1 MATKPT
7 KANLTRSS
15 ADILNAIRNG
25 ASQSYRDFVPVA
37 DIKDAE
43 SLKAIGNILMT
54 YEPLRNEFLNALM
67 NRIGRVYVTNKTYD
81 NPWAIFKK
89 GILEF
94 GESIEEI
101 FVNIAKPFQFDPA
114 VAENEVF
121 KREIPDV
128 RATFHIMNYQKF
140 YKVTVQNDQLR
151 QAFLSWEGITDLIAK
166 VVESLYTGANYDEFL
181 TMKYMLALHMLN
193 GRFYPVQISQVT
205 DANMKGIV
213 STIKGTSND
222 LEFLSNKFNV
232 AGVMNNSKKDEQY
245 FIVNSAFDAKMDVE
259 VLASAFNMDKAEFL
273 GRRVLVDGFGK
284 LDTARLEELLGDN
297 PNYVE
302 LSSDELTALDTIP
315 CIIVDKEFFMIFD
328 NLIQMTEQYNGQGL
342 YWNYFYHV
350 WKTFSVSPFQS
361 SVLFVPTT
369 PAITSVT
376 VSPSTAT
383 VAKGA
388 STQLTATVVTT
399 GFAPQEVK
407 WSVSGD
413 VTDVTV
419 DQTGKVTVASDA
431 TSETATVVATSVYDS
446 TVTGSCTITVG
457 A

>member
-1 MATKPT
+1 MAKTPAKATLTK
-7 KANLTRSS
+7 SS
-15 ADILNAIRNG
+15 QDILNAIRNG

-37 DIKDAE
+37 TKDDE
-43 SLKAIGNILMT
+43 SLKSIGTIIMEHEALQ
-54 YEPLRNEFLNALM
+54 NEFLNALI
-67 NRIGRVYVTNKTYD
+67 NRIGRVYVTNKTYE
-81 NPWAIFKK
+81 NPWAMFKK

-101 FVNIAKPFQFDPA
+101 FVNIAKPYTFDPA
-114 VAENEVF
+114 DAENTVF

-140 YKVTVQNDQLR
+140 YPVTVSNDQLR

-166 VVESLYTGANYDEFL
+166 IVESLYTGANYDEFL
-181 TMKYMLALHMLN
+181 AMKYMLARHMLD
-193 GRFYPVQISQVT
+193 GRFYPVQISEVT

-213 STIKGTSND
+213 GTIKGVSND
-222 LEFLSNKFNV
+222 LEFLSNKYNI
-232 AGVMNNSKKDEQY
+232 AGVMNNSVKNDQY
-245 FIVNSAFDAKMDVE
+245 FIVNTTFDAKMDVE

-284 LDTARLEELLGDN
+284 LDNARLAILFADD

-302 LSSDELTALDTIP
+302 LTSAQLTALETIP
-315 CIIVDKEFFMIFD
+315 CVIVDREFFMIFD
-328 NLIQMTEQYNGQGL
+328 NLVQMTEQYNGKGL

-361 SVLFVPTT
+361 AVLFVPTAPT
-369 PAITSVT
+369 VTSVT

-388 STQLTATVVTT
+388 STKLTATVVTA

-419 DQTGKVTVASDA
+419 DNFGVVTVASDA

-446 TVTGSCTITVG
+446 TKTGSCTITVG